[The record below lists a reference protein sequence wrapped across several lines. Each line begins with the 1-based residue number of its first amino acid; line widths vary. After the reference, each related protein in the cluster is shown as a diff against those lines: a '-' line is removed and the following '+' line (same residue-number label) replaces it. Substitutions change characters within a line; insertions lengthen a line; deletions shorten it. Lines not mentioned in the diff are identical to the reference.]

1 MSTSRSRVGR
11 SAEIA
16 AAAELGRLGYR
27 ILASNYRRR
36 VGEIDF
42 VAEENDQLVFIEVR
56 CKRTSTFG
64 SPAESVTPTK
74 QSRLAAAAQCYLE
87 EYGIKNKECRFDV
100 VEVIF
105 ADGKLLVKDVIRDA
119 FSV

>member
-1 MSTSRSRVGR
+1 
-11 SAEIA
+11 
-16 AAAELGRLGYR
+16 
-27 ILASNYRRR
+27 
-36 VGEIDF
+36 
-42 VAEENDQLVFIEVR
+42 
-56 CKRTSTFG
+56 
-64 SPAESVTPTK
+64 
-74 QSRLAAAAQCYLE
+74 LAAAAQCYLE